1 MKFKFVKMQSLGNDF
16 LVLNQDFF
24 IGGKLRL
31 DSTNFKF
38 LADRRLGVGADQIL
52 LIKKLKDQ
60 RGDIF
65 EYRIFNADGKEV
77 EQCGNG
83 ARCIFKFI
91 KDHNLSDKDKISLS
105 CRAGLIDVEK
115 IGDDFIR
122 VEMTT
127 PKPGAKEIGFNVK
140 GLEKNQF
147 KNHEAY
153 WVPWQSQ
160 FKFCLF
166 PVSIGNPHVV
176 CWVDDLYSPRVS
188 EFADWIMMSKM
199 FSSGVNLEICKLI
212 STTEIQMRVFERG
225 VGETSA
231 CGTGAC
237 AAAVSGICLEK
248 LQSETDIIVNVCL
261 GYMIVSWSGSSE
273 DSVFLSGPA
282 KTVFTGEIDIE
293 Q

>member
-1 MKFKFVKMQSLGNDF
+1 MSKPFILIATVGFLLDQIFGNSEIKRPAF
-16 LVLNQDFF
+16 PTAN
-24 IGGKLRL
+24 GKLAL
-31 DSTNFKF
+31 FMPGLTS
-38 LADRRLGVGADQIL
+38 
-52 LIKKLKDQ
+52 
-60 RGDIF
+60 DIIAVSQF
-65 EYRIFNADGKEV
+65 SRIF
-77 EQCGNG
+77 
-83 ARCIFKFI
+83 FLYF
-91 KDHNLSDKDKISLS
+91 
-105 CRAGLIDVEK
+105 
-115 IGDDFIR
+115 GD
-122 VEMTT
+122 TT
-127 PKPGAKEIGFNVK
+127 QNTQPKPKPKSLKIEIGFNVK

-261 GYMIVSWSGSSE
+261 GYMIVSWSGGSE